1 MNRFQ
6 RRRLLALVPVLALL
20 GVAAPGNAV
29 GSSVPKASA
38 SRDYDCSDFATHRQ
52 AQRFFKHHNPRR
64 DPFRLDGDN
73 DGIACEDLP

>member
-1 MNRFQ
+1 VHSFQ
-6 RRRLLALVPVLALL
+6 RRLLALVPALVLL
-20 GVAAPGNAV
+20 GAV
-29 GSSVPKASA
+29 GPGHAAGSSAPKAHA

-64 DPFRLDGDN
+64 DPFRLDADH